1 MTSFSVETARLR
13 LRPYTVE
20 AAEQVA
26 DGTPRRSDWSPGY
39 PRADDRDVA
48 RLFLSSP
55 PAEPLFGPLQILL
68 ADDEVVIGGIGFF
81 GPPDETGTVEM
92 GYGVAPEAEGC
103 GYATEAL
110 RALLHHGFADAR
122 VRRVLAD
129 TAHDNVA
136 SQRVLE
142 KAGLRR
148 TSSDE
153 NLHYYAIEG

>member
-1 MTSFSVETARLR
+1 METARLR
-13 LRPYTVE
+13 LRPYTHE

-26 DGTPRRSDWSPGY
+26 EGTPRCSGWSPGY

-48 RLFLSSP
+48 RLFLASP
-55 PAEPLFGPLQILL
+55 PVEPLFGPLQILL
-68 ADDEVVIGGIGFF
+68 ADDEMVIGGIGFF
-81 GPPDETGTVEM
+81 GPPDETGTVGL
-92 GYGVAPEAEGC
+92 GYGVAPEAEGR

-148 TSSDE
+148 ISSDE
-153 NLHYYAIEG
+153 NLHYYTFEG